1 MLVVYVDL
9 DLPSSTSISL
19 PIFCAIL
26 FDVLATA
33 HHVDVLTLAGL
44 SPESADAV
52 SAAWSMATDWDPQGM
67 PGAQRFGSALAA
79 ERSQRD
85 HPTSL
90 SRILCE
96 NNSSFT
102 HLSPRDH

>member
-1 MLVVYVDL
+1 MLVVYV

-19 PIFCAIL
+19 PIFRAIL

-52 SAAWSMATDWDPQGM
+52 SAAWSMATDWANPQGM
-67 PGAQRFGSALAA
+67 PRARRFSSALAA

-85 HPTSL
+85 HPT
-90 SRILCE
+90 
-96 NNSSFT
+96 
-102 HLSPRDH
+102 